1 MFSFVTFSSRPFTT
15 ITALVLGGILSASAT
30 SPILLAY
37 AANGKSSDFNRDGK
51 DDLAIGVN
59 DESVGSKDGAGAVN
73 VLYGTSSRLSSSG
86 DQLWHQDVSGVEGT
100 AAQHDLFGS
109 SLANGDFDGDGHADL
124 AIGVVDETVGSIE
137 GAGAVN
143 VLYGSSSKLS
153 AADDQLWTQDSPGV
167 LDAAEEGD
175 ETQEHFGWDLA
186 AGDFNGDGRDDLA
199 IGVRF
204 ESVGDALDA
213 GAVNVLYGSSSGLTA
228 NGDQFWTQDSPGIE
242 SAAEEGDAFGIV
254 LATGDFD
261 NDGFADLAIGV
272 PGEGVGDKDGI
283 GAVSIIHGSPSGLT
297 SAGDQFLTQDSTG
310 ILDTAEP
317 GDAFGSALAA
327 GDFDNDGFAD
337 LAIGVPSETI
347 GATDERH
354 QGAVNVLYGSSSGLT
369 GTDDEF
375 WHQDVSGIE
384 SGAEENDQFGLA
396 LAAGDFDNDGRSD
409 LAVGV
414 PNEDVNGKSDMGA
427 VNVIYGSSSGL
438 TATGD
443 QFWTQDV
450 SGVAGTA
457 GVDDLFGSTLGT
469 GDFDGDGSA
478 DLAIGAFH
486 HDVGTIKDAGSVNVL
501 YGSSSAG
508 LTASNDQLWNQDVLG
523 VEETAEP
530 FDFFGFAL
538 SSIS

>member
-1 MFSFVTFSSRPFTT
+1 VTFSSRPFTT
-15 ITALVLGGILSASAT
+15 ITALVLGGILAASAT

-37 AANGKSSDFNRDGK
+37 AADGKSSDFNGDGK

-59 DESVGSKDGAGAVN
+59 TESVGSTQFAGAVN

-100 AAQHDLFGS
+100 AAQFDLFGA
-109 SLANGDFDGDGHADL
+109 SLASGDFDGDGHADL
-124 AIGVVDETVGSIE
+124 AIGVVDETVSSIE

-143 VLYGSSSKLS
+143 ILYGSSSKLS

-175 ETQEHFGWDLA
+175 ETQEHFGRGLS

-204 ESVGDALDA
+204 ESVGDVLDA

-228 NGDQFWTQDSPGIE
+228 NGNQLWTQDSPGIE
-242 SAAEEGDAFGIV
+242 SAAEEGDAFGSV

-272 PGEGVGDKDGI
+272 PDEGVGDKDRI
-283 GAVSIIHGSPSGLT
+283 GAVSIIHGSSSGLT
-297 SAGDQFLTQDSTG
+297 SAGDQFWTQDSSG
-310 ILDTAEP
+310 ILDTAETRD
-317 GDAFGSALAA
+317 GFGASLTT

-337 LAIGVPSETI
+337 LAVGVPGETI
-347 GATDERH
+347 PGANEEH
-354 QGAVNVLYGSSSGLT
+354 QGAVNVLFGSSSGLSAS
-369 GTDDEF
+369 GDEF
-375 WHQDVSGIE
+375 WNQDVSGIE
-384 SGAEENDQFGLA
+384 SGAESGDSFGSA
-396 LAAGDFDNDGRSD
+396 LAACDFDNDGRSD

-414 PNEDVNGKSDMGA
+414 PNEDVNGKTDMGA

-438 TATGD
+438 TAAGD

-450 SGVAGTA
+450 SGVEGTA
-457 GVDDLFGSTLGT
+457 GVDDLFGSVLGT
-469 GDFDGDGSA
+469 GDFDGNGSA
-478 DLAIGAFH
+478 DLAIGTFH
-486 HDVGTIKDAGSVNVL
+486 HDLGTIKDAGSVNVL

-508 LTASNDQLWNQDVLG
+508 LTASNDQLWHQDVSG

-530 FDFFGFAL
+530 FDFFGFSL
-538 SSIS
+538 SGAS